1 MQKTWVQSVGQ
12 EDLLEK
18 KMATQLQY
26 SSLGNP
32 MDRGA
37 QKATVYRVA
46 ELDMQ
51 TNQTNHQTKPTK
63 PPPLQ
68 INNGMIVSG
77 EE

>member
-1 MQKTWVQSVGQ
+1 MQKTQVQSVGQ

-37 QKATVYRVA
+37 
-46 ELDMQ
+46 
-51 TNQTNHQTKPTK
+51 
-63 PPPLQ
+63 
-68 INNGMIVSG
+68 
-77 EE
+77 